1 MVIGCQYMVPAT
13 RRRHYLRTIKNK
25 RLRSNNKV
33 VIIVH
38 GITERHLAR
47 VFRVGLLVALNIEA
61 SEFITKVGNEW
72 IIAE

>member
-1 MVIGCQYMVPAT
+1 MVPGT

-25 RLRSNNKV
+25 RSRSNNKV

-47 VFRVGLLVALNIEA
+47 FFGVLVVLNIEA
-61 SEFITKVGNEW
+61 SEFINKVGNE
-72 IIAE
+72 